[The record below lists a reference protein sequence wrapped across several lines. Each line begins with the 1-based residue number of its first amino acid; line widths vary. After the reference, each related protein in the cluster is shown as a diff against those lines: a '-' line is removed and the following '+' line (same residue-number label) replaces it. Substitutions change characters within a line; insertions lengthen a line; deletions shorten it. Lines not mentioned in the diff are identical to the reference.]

1 MPDFPGDA
9 PNPTLINKQVNSAL
23 TQLRAEG
30 FTGDNIVMAGHSLG
44 GVMAQGYTSSNAA
57 TVKAQFLMGSV
68 LTREKRVI
76 NPDGTTKYN
85 YPVPTLS
92 IGGTKDGLLRISRLA
107 EAFWHS
113 NENITQS

>member
-1 MPDFPGDA
+1 
-9 PNPTLINKQVNSAL
+9 
-23 TQLRAEG
+23 
-30 FTGDNIVMAGHSLG
+30 
-44 GVMAQGYTSSNAA
+44 
-57 TVKAQFLMGSV
+57 MGSV

>member
-1 MPDFPGDA
+1 
-9 PNPTLINKQVNSAL
+9 
-23 TQLRAEG
+23 
-30 FTGDNIVMAGHSLG
+30 
-44 GVMAQGYTSSNAA
+44 
-57 TVKAQFLMGSV
+57 MGSV
-68 LTREKRVI
+68 LTREKRQI

-113 NENITQS
+113 NDNITQSQKNIFPVVALEGVSHAQFLSGVAPPAVAKKDLKPDVPEETA